1 MVTENSEGNASR
13 FKQVLV
19 EYQKAPA
26 VTRDRMYLETMQQV
40 FSSASKVMVD
50 AKTGSNL
57 LYLPLDKLI
66 AQTAATDAAAR
77 AAATPAAN
85 TVLPQEAMPTVEV
98 NQRRD
103 SRSSR
108 ERESR

>member
-1 MVTENSEGNASR
+1 MVTENAAGNASR

-26 VTRDRMYLETMQQV
+26 VTRDRMYLETMQTV
-40 FSSASKVMVD
+40 FSSASKVTVD
-50 AKTGSNL
+50 AKSGSNL

-66 AQTAATDAAAR
+66 AQTAATDASAAAAR
-77 AAATPAAN
+77 AAAPATT
-85 TVLPQEAMPTVEV
+85 TVLPQDAMPTVEV
-98 NQRRD
+98 NTR
-103 SRSSR
+103 RSSR

>member
-1 MVTENSEGNASR
+1 M
-13 FKQVLV
+13 LV

-66 AQTAATDAAAR
+66 AQTAATDAAAAAAR